1 MKNGMEF
8 NNKTKLNN
16 IYTRSMKKT
25 AEKIIKSNQ
34 MI

>member
-16 IYTRSMKKT
+16 IYARSMKKT